1 MKKGVAKRILA
12 LGFALVLA
20 AGCLSGCGSAE
31 GGDASAGA
39 ASSDRLSDIIE
50 KGKITIGVNPPGEP
64 ICFYDD
70 EGNLIGY
77 DVDWAYK
84 LGETL
89 GVDVELV
96 EVYGENRISMVSSGR
111 VDVIF
116 ANITGN
122 LERAK
127 SINFSIPYL
136 KTGVKMAVRPGLENV
151 QVISDLND
159 PQYKV
164 ALASGTTGEELVL
177 EQAPEAEIIYVA
189 SLSDQC
195 LALQE
200 GRCDAILEDGTSLD
214 YLASQS
220 DYMEVR
226 ETSYTSDPIC
236 IGYAKGDPDFGRYL
250 DMFVSYMISE
260 GFQADTY
267 YKWFGSEYASPMEHP
282 W

>member
-96 EVYGENRISMVSSGR
+96 VSSGG